1 MRRGDEV
8 TDTGSN
14 TGPETNGAGHPP
26 LEERIDLHCHSRYSS
41 SPDHWLS
48 SQLGYKPS
56 ALDPAVV
63 YNLAK
68 LRGMTRVTLTDSD
81 TIARRAAPGASRRLH
96 HRRRTDGLLSL

>member
-1 MRRGDEV
+1 MRRGDKV

-41 SPDHWLS
+41 SPTDWLS

-81 TIARRAAPGASRRLH
+81 TIAGALRLAH
-96 HRRRTDGLLSL
+96 HADFIIGEELDGLLSL